1 MQKTNDLAAMLA
13 AYAEGTLDPET
24 TMEVDGLIAW
34 YVDGK
39 LDHETAQQ
47 IEAAM
52 HASEAV
58 ARVVAENIDAA
69 RLVREQLVPAL
80 RALAV
85 PVSPK
90 LRQYVED
97 LIADPDAWGTPPD
110 DARSSAGKHG

>member
-1 MQKTNDLAAMLA
+1 
-13 AYAEGTLDPET
+13 
-24 TMEVDGLIAW
+24 MEIDGLIVR

-47 IEAAM
+47 IETAM
-52 HASEAV
+52 DASEAV

-69 RLVREQLVPAL
+69 RLVRDQLVPAL

-85 PVSPK
+85 PFSPK

-97 LIADPDAWGTPPD
+97 LIANPDAWETPPD
-110 DARSSAGKHG
+110 DARSSPSKQG

>member
-1 MQKTNDLAAMLA
+1 MQKTSDLEAMLS
-13 AYAEGTLDPET
+13 AYAEGKLDSKA
-24 TMEVDGLIAW
+24 TMEADGLIVR

-39 LDHETAQQ
+39 LDRETAQQ

-52 HASEAV
+52 RANEAV
-58 ARVVAENIDAA
+58 ARLIAENIDAA
-69 RLVREQLVPAL
+69 RVVREQLVPAL

-110 DARSSAGKHG
+110 DAR